1 MSYIKIQKILS
12 SLLIF
17 SLLFSISFR
26 IPFFS
31 FLTGNVF
38 AQKSTFY
45 NLVSVLVDETI
56 YDSVKVNVRRYA
68 SDIQGVLE
76 NTRVVI
82 LPIPKWA
89 TPFKIAS
96 MNEALYYDGYK
107 WLTNASFDSKL
118 IWTVLVW
125 DFPLPVVSDKWK
137 KAKTIIP
144 YVDFKDKEYVYNHKT
159 KAYEKN
165 NSNYNQFSAEIWHW
179 VITPNTWTNLWDIT
193 AINNYFDKNHD
204 YYTGQGKFKTTD
216 WIINAKSWIPTNY
229 KPYVFYYDQ
238 FREKQ
243 SINFQAYKWYQ
254 ACLSNFEDISYNRFS
269 KDLANKIKN
278 LVIWDSKNTV
288 SNLIN
293 NLPSYVNTGSLK
305 WSLWPDTS
313 KSSDIQTMPITQKTI
328 KRFLE
333 IFNSTSFWE
342 FKKNVHNAWRYNWS
356 ASKVNVDFSPAFI
369 SSLDEISS
377 RIIKDANN
385 NLEKQIDDLV
395 KNGLSRKIAIP
406 ESVIF
411 WNSVNSSWSILSCSS
426 TYTNILYWNNNVNTA
441 QECSIYRWST
451 FNSGSLVEANRWLNI
466 NNIKPDISV
475 SIYGKTQGY
484 WGWNSPLNLDK
495 NQMWKW
501 VFKLLNNNLNT
512 SIVPIFDITWSNKI
526 TNSLKNPSPLNCFN
540 NNFILTTKE
549 TQKNSYNYSYKNT
562 SCKTTLQLP
571 ISWLV
576 AKTWSTSSVNTIG
589 PDYTWKF
596 EDFYKANTVKLW
608 RIYPTCWDK
617 VSHSSSNN
625 HYSIIKSKYV
635 KKNSISTNICNLSST
650 DTYNFKFIPSFVTH
664 KSPTYDELSKEIGSL
679 MTPNLPIDKDR
690 YIDFIDAKWNYKK
703 INYPYLYRIHT
714 SSGTKLDM
722 TSISS
727 ELKKTLDSKSAF
739 INAVINSSNP
749 SSLSW
754 KDLDLYNLL
763 KIGAYPSS
771 SFDLYNSIKSK
782 PSVQMTSAGETKSIN
797 YYDTLVF
804 ALYWKELN
812 SVGAK
817 YKFIFENYLS
827 DQFSNNGFNFNL
839 PRNKKSY
846 EISYIW
852 APWTAN
858 DMFIKVDPAWKWVNP
873 YAGIISKNIDL
884 NSKLLWLNIWWWNPI
899 NNKPVFNCA
908 PPEWVPLMQWLP
920 AITCWLQNMIPPKI
934 SLSASTCWSS
944 DLSWFWWSFASTN
957 QISQSCTKDLNKNG
971 IYDCIET
978 KLLNG
983 FIKINSTA
991 NKYYYNSIWNISA
1004 QIQDSNKN
1012 NFTIDNTSKINFVLQ
1027 KVEAQNNL
1035 NKDISN
1041 TNKKVIF
1048 DRNNYTN
1055 VSRVLAEKY
1064 VSFRDWKI
1072 WVTRWKAW

>member
-1 MSYIKIQKILS
+1 MNYTKIQKILS
-12 SLLIF
+12 GLVLF

-31 FLTGNVF
+31 FLKGDVF

-45 NLVSVLVDETI
+45 NLVSVLVQEDI
-56 YDSVKVNVRRYA
+56 YNSVQSNVRRYA

-89 TPFKIAS
+89 SAFKIAS

-107 WLTNASFDSKL
+107 WLTNAIFDSKL

-125 DFPLPVVSDKWK
+125 DFPIPVVSDKWK

-159 KAYEKN
+159 NTYEKN

-179 VITPNTWTNLWDIT
+179 VITPNTWTKSWDIT
-193 AINNYFDKNHD
+193 AINDYFDKNHD
-204 YYTGQGKFKTTD
+204 YYTGQGKFKTSD

-238 FREKQ
+238 FREKK

-254 ACLSNFEDISYNRFS
+254 AFLANIEDISYNRFS
-269 KDLANKIKN
+269 KDLAGRVKD
-278 LVIWDSKNTV
+278 LVLWGSQNTV
-288 SNLIN
+288 SNLIK
-293 NLPSYVNTGSLK
+293 NLPSYVNT
-305 WSLWPDTS
+305 WSLQWSIWPDIS

-333 IFNSTSFWE
+333 IFNSTSFWN
-342 FKKNVHNAWRYNWS
+342 FKKNVHNAWRYNWP
-356 ASKVNVDFSPAFI
+356 ASKVNVDFAPAFI

-385 NLEKQIDDLV
+385 NLEKQIDNLV

-406 ESVIF
+406 EDVKFDKIKKK
-411 WNSVNSSWSILSCSS
+411 SW
-426 TYTNILYWNNNVNTA
+426 TEYTNILYWKYLDKLNTA
-441 QECSIYRWST
+441 SDCSIYRGSLN
-451 FNSGSLVEANRWLNI
+451 NSWTLVEANRWMNI
-466 NNIKPDISV
+466 DNLQPDINIMKS
-475 SIYGKTQGY
+475 SSYSCNILSLSSNSKWY
-484 WGWNSPLNLDK
+484 WWWNSPFNLDK
-495 NQMWKW
+495 NLVWQW
-501 VFKLLNNNLNT
+501 VFKLNGNNLNT
-512 SIVPIFDITWSNKI
+512 PIVPVLDIAWSSKNN
-526 TNSLKNPSPLNCFN
+526 NSINTPSPVNCFN
-540 NNFILTTKE
+540 NNFILT
-549 TQKNSYNYSYKNT
+549 NSYTK
-562 SCKTTLQLP
+562 KWTTLQVP
-571 ISWLV
+571 ISWLK
-576 AKTWSTSSVNTIG
+576 AKWWQCNDTNTIG
-589 PDYTWKF
+589 SDFTWKF
-596 EDFYKANTVKLW
+596 EDFYKANPPHSW
-608 RIYPTCWDK
+608 WSYPTCWDK
-617 VSHSSSNN
+617 VSHLQSTNN
-625 HYSIIKSKYV
+625 YSIIKSKYKKKGNKCSV
-635 KKNSISTNICNLSST
+635 KAT

-664 KSPTYDELSKEIGSL
+664 KSPTYDELSKEISSL

-703 INYPYLYRIHT
+703 VNYPYLYRIHT
-714 SSGTKLDM
+714 ASGTKLDM

-763 KIGAYPSS
+763 KTGAYPSS
-771 SFDLYNSIKSK
+771 SFDLYNHIKSK
-782 PSVQMTSAGETKSIN
+782 ASVQMTSAGETKSIN

-812 SVGAK
+812 SVWAK

-827 DQFSNNGFNFNL
+827 DQFSNNWFNFNL

-852 APWTAN
+852 APWTAS
-858 DMFIKVDPAWKWVNP
+858 DMFVKVDPAWKWVNP

-884 NSKLLWLNIWWWNPI
+884 NSKLLWLNIWWWNL
-899 NNKPVFNCA
+899 NNTNPVFNCA
-908 PPEWVPLMQWLP
+908 PPEGVPLMQWLP
-920 AITCWLQNMIPPKI
+920 AITCWLQDMVPPKV

-944 DLSWFWWSFASTN
+944 DLSWIWWSFASTN
-957 QISQSCTKDLNKNG
+957 QITQACSKDLNKNG

-978 KLLNG
+978 KLLSG
-983 FIKINSTA
+983 SINLTSTA
-991 NKYYYNSIWNISA
+991 NKYYYNSIWNIGA
-1004 QIQDSNKN
+1004 QIQDSNGN
-1012 NFTIDNTSKINFVLQ
+1012 NFTIDNTSQINFVLQ

-1041 TNKKVIF
+1041 INKKVIF